1 MGNNSVPKRNQ
12 KGGISMEKYQIARY
26 DTYARE
32 PIIRKTKDGTLICLS
47 LSGGEREPDNQN
59 VVLITKSYDNGR
71 TWSKPEILFSHQKR
85 GCWATEL
92 FCDGM
97 RDFAVV
103 HTYNAATWYKE
114 LQTFHAFCDESGE
127 HWTEPVTMRGITNC
141 SVRQGITMSNG
152 EILFP
157 VYWQETRSGFAYKSD
172 FDIDGAKY
180 PFVSG
185 VAISAD
191 HGETFGR
198 YGYIASDVSLW
209 EPNAVEVEDG
219 HIILYCRTCQGY
231 LCISESFDYGRN
243 WSAGRLS
250 DIPNADTKVTVL
262 KVNGHILMINNFN
275 TFPERNNLCIYKSED
290 GKTFEKIVNVEEP
303 SARFFYPHAFAD
315 EREHVLY
322 VAYENTKEHWLKTY
336 TFEELGV

>member
-1 MGNNSVPKRNQ
+1 
-12 KGGISMEKYQIARY
+12 MEKYLIAKY
-26 DTYARE
+26 DTYGRE
-32 PIIRKTKDGTLICLS
+32 PIIRKAKDGTLLCLS

-59 VVLITKSYDNGR
+59 VVLLTKSYDRGQ
-71 TWSKPEILFSHQKR
+71 TWDSPQILFSHLKR

-92 FCDGM
+92 FCDGT

-114 LQTFHAFCDESGE
+114 LQTFRSFCDDNGE
-127 HWTEPVTMRGITNC
+127 NWTEPVTMRGITNC

-157 VYWQETRSGFAYKSD
+157 VYWQETRSGFAYKNN

-185 VAISAD
+185 VAVSSD
-191 HGETFGR
+191 KGETFYR
-198 YGYIASDVSLW
+198 YGYISSAVSLW
-209 EPNAVEVEDG
+209 EPNAVEAEDG
-219 HIILYCRTCQGY
+219 HIILYCRCCEGHLY
-231 LCISESFDYGRN
+231 ISESFDYGKS
-243 WSAGRLS
+243 WSEGYIS

-275 TFPERNNLCIYKSED
+275 SFGERENLCIYKSKD
-290 GKTFEKIVNVEEP
+290 GKTFEKITNIEDENEH
-303 SARFFYPHAFAD
+303 FFYPHAFAD
-315 EREHVLY
+315 EKERILY
-322 VAYENTKEHWLKTY
+322 IAYENTKEHWLKKY
-336 TFEELGV
+336 TFEELGIE